1 MYIHIYVYWYKK
13 IQMIFRTIYIFLMK
27 FCLLLVIV
35 HEYISSCLNKQIKTL
50 AIVELI
56 KEEKHTEQRKTK

>member
-1 MYIHIYVYWYKK
+1 
-13 IQMIFRTIYIFLMK
+13 MK